1 MPEPQRYP
9 YTVGN
14 SQWGEASLMPYLP
27 LILTID
33 QKSTNVSALV
43 DSGAAVSVL
52 PYNLGLQLGLNWDE
66 QKTPIQLS
74 GTLAGIAARG
84 IMLTAIV
91 NGFDPVRLAFAW
103 AKSDDLPA
111 ILGQTNFFM
120 EFKVHFYR
128 AQQVFDIE
136 PK

>member
-1 MPEPQRYP
+1 MPETRRYS
-9 YTVGN
+9 YTVG
-14 SQWGEASLMPYLP
+14 SSEWSEASLMPYLP
-27 LILTID
+27 FSLTAS
-33 QKSTNVSALV
+33 QTTTAVSGLV
-43 DSGAAVSVL
+43 DSGAAVNVL
-52 PYNLGLQLGLNWDE
+52 PYNVGLQLGLKWDE

-74 GTLAGIAARG
+74 GALSGIEARG
-84 IMLTAIV
+84 ITLTASV
-91 NGFDPVRLAFAW
+91 NGFEPVRLVFAW
-103 AKSDDLPA
+103 AKSNDMPT